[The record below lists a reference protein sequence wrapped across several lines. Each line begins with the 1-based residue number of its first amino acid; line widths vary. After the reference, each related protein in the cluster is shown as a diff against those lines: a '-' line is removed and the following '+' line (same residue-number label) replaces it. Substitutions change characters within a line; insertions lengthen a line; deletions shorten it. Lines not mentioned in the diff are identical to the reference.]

1 MKNSDRMEWMV
12 EKLTETGI
20 TSLTFLLTSNVERKT
35 INLERLHKA
44 AISAIKQSGRLW
56 IPELH
61 GPVKFSD
68 LITKPFGGRHIASA
82 GHKETPR
89 LIDRISTPGDHL
101 VLIGPEGDFS
111 TAEFNLALVN
121 GFHPVSLG
129 GATLRTE
136 TAAFHACVAMNLAI
150 GRS

>member
-82 GHKETPR
+82 GHKDTPR
-89 LIDRISTPGDHL
+89 LIDRISIPGDHL
-101 VLIGPEGDFS
+101 VLIGPEGDF
-111 TAEFNLALVN
+111 TIAEFNLALEN